1 MITARDAPLD
11 VVALRSKA
19 RSLSLTLIWAL
30 GSMGVAQ
37 PVWAVDDVYHR
48 CVADDAGTDY
58 GGARLIEVLLSK
70 LDAEQPCKVIYR
82 PESESDTL
90 GTVAWQNLDSVDIC
104 KAKANEVIEQLI
116 DEGWSCTT
124 ALKAETVVTL
134 TIPNHAAIEPEA
146 PPPQTEDEI
155 EQRTNLG
162 VYPDLDR
169 PSDEFLALIDAD
181 LGSLEA
187 RLDGSL
193 DAMIAGYGDL
203 NDDGIDDVLVLFT
216 YQSPKPALRQF
227 LAAYMHDGETFRLSA
242 TRPIGSYVSDTI
254 DAKVETIDRGVV
266 HLTLQSFEPGDA
278 SCCPSGRQTLA
289 LALHDLEFVEI
300 DANGPTR

>member
-1 MITARDAPLD
+1 MMTAWDASSD
-11 VVALRSKA
+11 AVALPSKA
-19 RSLSLTLIWAL
+19 KSLGLTLVLLL

-48 CVADDAGTDY
+48 CVTDDAGTDH
-58 GGARLIEVLLSK
+58 GGARLIEVLFSNLE
-70 LDAEQPCKVIYR
+70 AEQPCKVIYR

-90 GTVAWQNLDSVDIC
+90 GTVAWQNLNSVDIC
-104 KAKANEVIEQLI
+104 TAKANEVIEKLI

-124 ALKAETVVTL
+124 TRKAEAVVTL
-134 TIPNHAAIEPEA
+134 TIPDPAAIEPEA
-146 PPPQTEDEI
+146 PPPALAEI
-155 EQRTNLG
+155 NQPTNLS
-162 VYPDLDR
+162 VYPDLDQ
-169 PSDEFLALIDAD
+169 PSDELLALVDAD

-187 RLDGSL
+187 RLDGKL
-193 DAMIAGYGDL
+193 DATIAGYGDL

-216 YQSPKPALRQF
+216 YQSPKPAHRQF

-242 TRPIGSYVSDTI
+242 TKPIGSYAGDTT
-254 DAKVETIDRGVV
+254 DAKVEAIDHGVV

-289 LALHDLEFVEI
+289 LALQDLEFVEI